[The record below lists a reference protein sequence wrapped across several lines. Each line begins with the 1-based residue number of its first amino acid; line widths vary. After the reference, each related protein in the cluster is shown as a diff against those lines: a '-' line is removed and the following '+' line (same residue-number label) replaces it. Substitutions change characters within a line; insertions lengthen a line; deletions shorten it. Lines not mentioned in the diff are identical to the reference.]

1 MLASTLDASL
11 LPLESHLRLAKRQR
25 RKSRRDIVVILLQR
39 RTKHFHGGSMA
50 QNIGWVIKTG
60 TSDDVVNK
68 STTALH
74 QTQALAGN
82 TM

>member
-1 MLASTLDASL
+1 MGL
-11 LPLESHLRLAKRQR
+11 
-25 RKSRRDIVVILLQR
+25 
-39 RTKHFHGGSMA
+39 MA

-68 STTALH
+68 SMTALH
-74 QTQALAGN
+74 QTQALVGN